1 MSWFPDSNWL
11 KALEIREST
20 AAAVAIASILVFVM
34 SELGWFY
41 LDVLPAWLKAMIAAV
56 AALALALVGGNVLQW
71 LIDESA
77 KKKER
82 RSQEEERRG
91 EELQNDEAQAN
102 FRRQV
107 LGYLNTLSNSEREI
121 LSYLVQKNQQS
132 FSGDLAGEWIGPL
145 KQKRLV
151 EASSGVH
158 TQREWPFT
166 IPNFVWEELQKR
178 EGEFNTADVDRPQ
191 PWRDPLW

>member
-11 KALEIREST
+11 KALEIRGST
-20 AAAVAIASILVFVM
+20 AAAVASASILVFVM

-41 LDVLPAWLKAMIAAV
+41 LDILPTWMKALIAIVAV
-56 AALALALVGGNVLQW
+56 LALALVGGNVVQW

-82 RSQEEERRG
+82 RRKEEERR
-91 EELQNDEAQAN
+91 EEQRQKDEAQAN

-107 LGYLNTLSNSEREI
+107 LGYLNTLSDSEREI

-132 FSGDLAGEWIGPL
+132 FSGDMAGERIGPL
-145 KQKRLV
+145 KQKGLV
-151 EASSGVH
+151 EMASGVH
-158 TQREWPFT
+158 TQMEWPFT

-178 EGEFNTADVDRPQ
+178 KGEFNKADWDGPQ